1 MISKNVVR
9 HEALSVALT
18 VQRYNREI
26 ALYEFFGKFFSGER
40 KIFSA
45 GVTVSRCHGVKVVFR
60 ECQKVHYIEIINY
73 LYIVSRFREIRTE
86 FDTLTL

>member
-9 HEALSVALT
+9 REGHSVALT

-26 ALYEFFGKFFSGER
+26 ALYEFSGDFFSGER

-45 GVTVSRCHGVKVVFR
+45 GVTVSRCHGVKVVF
-60 ECQKVHYIEIINY
+60 ESVKGSTI
-73 LYIVSRFREIRTE
+73 
-86 FDTLTL
+86 